1 MAGSYRGP
9 LRLVVFDWA
18 GTTVDH
24 GCFAPVVPFQEIFR
38 RRGVEL
44 SVAEAREPMGLG
56 KRDHIAALLAMPEV
70 AARWKLAQGRL
81 PTEEELDRIFAEE
94 FAPRQLECIPAC
106 CELVPGLLESI
117 ARLRKRGLKIG
128 ATTGY
133 FREAE
138 ELVVAAA
145 RRQGFEPD
153 AHFSA
158 GDVPAGR
165 PAPWMIY
172 RNMEAL
178 SVYPPAAVVK
188 VGDTVP
194 DIAEGLNAGVWS
206 IGVAATGSDTGL
218 SVPQLSSL
226 APADRNARVGF
237 ARNKL
242 RGAGAHYVIDSV
254 AELPEL
260 LPQIEERLE
269 AGAGP

>member
-1 MAGSYRGP
+1 MTNAYRGP
-9 LRLVVFDWA
+9 LKMVVFDWA

-24 GCFAPVVPFQEIFR
+24 GCFAPVVPFQELFR
-38 RRGVEL
+38 ARGVDL
-44 SVAEAREPMGLG
+44 TVAEAREPMGLG
-56 KRDHIAALLAMPEV
+56 KRDHIAAVLKMPEV

-81 PTEEELDRIFAEE
+81 PTVAELDKMFAEE
-94 FAPRQLECIPAC
+94 FTPRQLESVADC
-106 CELVPGLLESI
+106 CELIPGLLECI

-138 ELVVAAA
+138 VMVHAAA
-145 RRQGFEPD
+145 KRQGYEPD

-178 SVYPPAAVVK
+178 GIYPPAAVVK

-194 DIAEGLNAGVWS
+194 DIEEGRNAGVWS
-206 IGVAATGSDTGL
+206 LGVAATGSDMGL
-218 SVPQLSSL
+218 SAPQFASL
-226 APADRNARVGF
+226 APADRNIRLGF
-237 ARNKL
+237 ARQKL
-242 RGAGAHYVIDSV
+242 LNAGAHFVIDSV
-254 AELPEL
+254 ADLPEL
-260 LPQIEERLE
+260 LPEIEQRLA
-269 AGAGP
+269 AGEQP